1 MALQLDHV
9 VILVKDLEEAIK
21 QYQKEGFKVSKGGR
35 HDNGIT
41 ENALIHFKDGTFLEL
56 LALRKRWKTH
66 FIKLL
71 FQIGY
76 FKINSQSPR
85 FGFQQRFVGKALYSL
100 EGIMDFCLLATT
112 GEQDFLAIKQR
123 NINTTHLTPMQRL
136 KPDGQLLRWKIF
148 APFSSYLPFVMT
160 PYEPPFSPLPANL
173 EHSNGIQGI
182 EKISVC
188 VPENEFEGAVRAYIQ
203 LLGKNPQNLTKE
215 KALFRLE
222 RGQIEIIKKQE
233 THSSNFSI
241 SYLL

>member
-21 QYQKEGFKVSKGGR
+21 QYQKEGFKVSRGGR
-35 HDNGIT
+35 HDNGVT
-41 ENALIHFKDGTFLEL
+41 ENALIHFKNGTFLEL

-76 FKINSQSPR
+76 FKIDSQSLR

-100 EGIMDFCLLATT
+100 EGIIDFCLLATAS
-112 GEQDFLAIKQR
+112 EQDFLEIKQR
-123 NINTTHLTPMQRL
+123 NINTTHLIPMQRL

-148 APFSSYLPFVMT
+148 APFSPYLPFVMT

-188 VPENEFEGAVRAYIQ
+188 VPENEFEGAVQAYIQ
-203 LLGKNPQNLTKE
+203 LLGKNSQNLTKE
-215 KALFRLE
+215 KAIFRLE
-222 RGQIEIIKKQE
+222 IGQIEIVKKQE
-233 THSSNFSI
+233 THSSDFSI